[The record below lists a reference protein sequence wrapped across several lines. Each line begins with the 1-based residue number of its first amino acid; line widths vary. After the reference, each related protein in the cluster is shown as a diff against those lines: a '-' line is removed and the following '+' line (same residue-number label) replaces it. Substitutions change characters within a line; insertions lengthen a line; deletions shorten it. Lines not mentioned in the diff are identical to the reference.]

1 MTGRSMLA
9 AHGQW
14 LLALVAL
21 LAFVFVGDAQALD
34 VVDDIIAARARVA
47 LTELDVAEARRILQD
62 ADPDRPAIAIERGR
76 LAIYETDYDKAV
88 AILSR
93 PDLARDATGAELLD
107 IAQGCARATAGAVSF
122 RDEERGIVVR
132 LQDDAD
138 EPLVPW
144 IFDVAAAS
152 REQLERDL
160 GVDLPRPLRIELVRD
175 QMTLAAMTGLPERA
189 ARTTGTVAVAK
200 WGRVTMLSPRAFPN
214 GYPWADT
221 LAHELAHLVLTRA
234 SRDRAPLWLQEGVA
248 KREEIRWRRG
258 RPLDDFP
265 PAAAIA
271 KLGFERGLAR
281 PIDKLGGSIALL
293 PSAEEARIAF
303 AEVASF
309 IDYWVENA
317 GHQAL
322 PALLAHLKTAHDPND
337 IDGAMQKVSG
347 ATLAEWSA
355 QWMGWLKTR
364 NADVP
369 PELQPGGSFPN
380 GAKVQRHT
388 RLGELLQERGH
399 HRAAEKHFR
408 KAHEL
413 APHDASIRCGLSI
426 SLEALGQRGEA
437 EELVRRLEDVH
448 HEIGV
453 WYALHGRYARDRGEN
468 DVAADAFE
476 VGVYLDPLGEEVAC
490 EGEKDGSAPADPRK
504 AALCQAA
511 RKAPRR

>member
-1 MTGRSMLA
+1 MTTRLSAPLR
-9 AHGQW
+9 W
-14 LLALVAL
+14 LVAL
-21 LAFVFVGDAQALD
+21 ALLVTVSFGGDAQAQ
-34 VVDDIIAARARVA
+34 DDLIAARARTA
-47 LTELDVAEARRILQD
+47 LIELDLAEARRILQG

-76 LAIYETDYDKAV
+76 LALYETDYDQAV

-93 PDLARDATGAELLD
+93 PDLARSSMGAELLEM
-107 IAQGCARATAGAVSF
+107 AQAGARATAGTVSF

-152 REQLERDL
+152 RAQLEGDL

-200 WGRVTMLSPRAFPN
+200 WGRVTMITPRAMSR

-248 KREEIRWRRG
+248 KREEVRWRKE

-265 PAAAIA
+265 PAYAIA
-271 KLGFERGLAR
+271 KLGFERELAR
-281 PIDKLGGSIALL
+281 PIDKLGASIAML
-293 PSAEEARIAF
+293 PSAEEARVAF

-317 GHQAL
+317 GHDAL
-322 PALLAHLKTAHDPND
+322 PALLAHLKTAHDPDD
-337 IDGAMQKVSG
+337 IDAAMQKVSG
-347 ATLAEWSA
+347 ASLAEWNA
-355 QWMGWLKTR
+355 QWMGWLSTR
-364 NADVP
+364 KVNVP
-369 PELQPGGSFPN
+369 PELQPGGRFPN
-380 GAKVQRHT
+380 ASKVRRHVQ
-388 RLGELLQERGH
+388 LAELLQRRGH
-399 HRAAEKHFR
+399 HAPAEKHFR

-413 APHDASIRCGLSI
+413 APHDASIRCGLAAN
-426 SLEALGQRGEA
+426 LEALGRRNEA
-437 EELVRRLEDVH
+437 EPLVSRIEDVH
-448 HEIGV
+448 AEHGG
-453 WYALHGRYARDRGEN
+453 WYALHGRYARERGEN
-468 DVAADAFE
+468 EVAAEAFE
-476 VGVYLDPLGEEVAC
+476 VGVHLDPLGEEVAC
-490 EGEKDGSAPADPRK
+490 EGEKGDAAPSQPRK
-504 AALCQAA
+504 AALCRAA
-511 RKAPRR
+511 RSMPRR